1 MIAPGPNS
9 QTTPPAVTTP
19 TRPPGPTKDAPNA
32 FARSAETHTASA
44 RPASV
49 SAGMLALYSK
59 ELAHHPIEFVRTVLH
74 SLCLAQ
80 HREWEPAYPALPTIL
95 AAIEAEERK
104 QNRFVPCGGC
114 MNGMRTVNQKGQ
126 VWDDKR
132 DFGNSDRASRY
143 CACYVAW
150 LETRSA
156 MAK

>member
-1 MIAPGPNS
+1 
-9 QTTPPAVTTP
+9 
-19 TRPPGPTKDAPNA
+19 
-32 FARSAETHTASA
+32 
-44 RPASV
+44 
-49 SAGMLALYSK
+49 MLALYSK
-59 ELAHHPIEFVRTVLH
+59 ELAHHPIEVVRTVLH

-80 HREWEPAYPALPTIL
+80 RREWEPAYPALPTIL

-156 MAK
+156 TAK

>member
-1 MIAPGPNS
+1 MGNTPLFPDKERMKRRSKSSEKEDAIAEMLVALG
-9 QTTPPAVTTP
+9 A
-19 TRPPGPTKDAPNA
+19 
-32 FARSAETHTASA
+32 ARQ
-44 RPASV
+44 ASV

>member
-1 MIAPGPNS
+1 MGNTPLFPDKERMKRRSKSSEKEDAIAEMLVALG
-9 QTTPPAVTTP
+9 A
-19 TRPPGPTKDAPNA
+19 
-32 FARSAETHTASA
+32 ARQ
-44 RPASV
+44 ASV

-80 HREWEPAYPALPTIL
+80 RREWEPAYPALPTIL